1 MKQRTKFEIYDGVEV
16 PVSPLLKRQRS
27 SRYGSVQGLDDEE
40 LIEPAEIDRLYLR
53 EVFAPILALPVKTK
67 KGGIKPNIDEDGSVE
82 WGAFGTVD
90 FDRYTEFDKALYKA
104 DKLREELFHE
114 RLMVELITGQ
124 IKTNAKYKVMDYV
137 TADVLDVD
145 NIEDFN
151 MYCLAKRCLRMRR
164 LQREIDELTE
174 RSRKRRQQK
183 AEKVFGP
190 LD

>member
-1 MKQRTKFEIYDGVEV
+1 MKQNIKFEVFDGVEV
-16 PVSPLLKRQRS
+16 PVSPLLKRKRKN
-27 SRYGSVQGLDDEE
+27 RYGSIADLDSED

-67 KGGIKPNIDEDGSVE
+67 KGWIKPSIDEDSAVGCD
-82 WGAFGTVD
+82 AFGTVD
-90 FDRYTEFDKALYKA
+90 FDRYTEFDKAQYKA

-114 RLMVELITGQ
+114 RLMVELISSR
-124 IKTNAKYKVMDYV
+124 IEPNARYKVMNYV
-137 TADVLDVD
+137 FADILDVD
-145 NIEDFN
+145 DIEDVN

-174 RSRKRRQQK
+174 RSQERRRQK
-183 AEKVFGP
+183 AEKVLGP

>member
-1 MKQRTKFEIYDGVEV
+1 MKQNIKFEVFDGVEV
-16 PVSPLLKRQRS
+16 PVSPLLKRKRKN
-27 SRYGSVQGLDDEE
+27 RYGSIADLDSED

-67 KGGIKPNIDEDGSVE
+67 KGWIRPNIDEDGAVE
-82 WGAFGTVD
+82 CDAFGTVD
-90 FDRYTEFDKALYKA
+90 FDRYTDFDKALYKA

-114 RLMVELITGQ
+114 RLMVELITGK
-124 IKTNAKYKVMDYV
+124 IKTTAKYKVMDYV
-137 TADVLDVD
+137 MTDILDVD
-145 NIEDFN
+145 DIEDVN

-174 RSRKRRQQK
+174 RSQERRRQK
-183 AEKVFGP
+183 AEKVLGP

>member
-1 MKQRTKFEIYDGVEV
+1 MKQRIRIEVFDGVEV
-16 PVSPLLKRQRS
+16 PVSPLLKRERS
-27 SRYGSVQGLDDEE
+27 NRYGSIPDLDDEE

-124 IKTNAKYKVMDYV
+124 IKTTAKYKVMDYV
-137 TADVLDVD
+137 MADVLDVD
-145 NIEDFN
+145 DIKDFN

-174 RSRKRRQQK
+174 RSRKRRHQK
-183 AEKVFGP
+183 AEKVLGS